1 MVNKHLRNALQN
13 LAILLLSLSALFLIS
28 RLPLFHTSWAAQVQ
42 SLLVPRPADG
52 DQTQAGGPEEMF
64 PAVHVMVTSDIEYG
78 RYGQLHVDGADPL
91 LDQLIP
97 LFQEA
102 LGSATELGAA
112 ADKTLREALEE
123 PGLYLDL
130 TGQLPLEVAAAWL
143 GEEVELE
150 RDVRSMALTCEEEDA
165 VLYLRSEAGEIFR
178 YATALPA
185 SAVREVCAGLSPN
198 GSTFAYETNYAPL
211 APYTVLVAE
220 TEDAPAVQGDLPA
233 AYSTYNLLTALDFN
247 PHTVFRYTESSG
259 AEVVEESPRTLRISP
274 DGAVSFN
281 SRGEAAAPL
290 YQVRASAGDKPEAR
304 EALRAAWGLA
314 EALTEGAGASP
325 LRLRAVE
332 EREDGWTI
340 FFRYQTQGLPVY
352 FSDEG
357 DALSVIITGGAI
369 TAFSYRC
376 RAYTALEET
385 AALLPPDMAQ
395 AIASLYPGAGL
406 SIGYV
411 DSGAGEMTAQ
421 WLAR

>member
-1 MVNKHLRNALQN
+1 MNKHLRNALQN
-13 LAILLLSLSALFLIS
+13 LTILFLCVSALFLIS
-28 RLPLFHTSWAAQVQ
+28 RLPLFHTSWAVQVQ
-42 SLLVPRPADG
+42 SLLTPRPADG
-52 DQTQAGGPEEMF
+52 DPAQAGGPEEMF
-64 PAVHVMVTSDIEYG
+64 PAVHVMVTSDIAYG
-78 RYGQLHVDGADPL
+78 RYGQLHVSGEDPL
-91 LDQLIP
+91 LVQIIP

-112 ADKTLREALEE
+112 ADKTLRDALEE

-130 TGQLPLEVAAAWL
+130 TSQLPLEVAAAWL
-143 GEEVELE
+143 GEEAALE

-165 VLYLRSEAGEIFR
+165 VLYLRSEAGEVFR

-211 APYTVLVAE
+211 APYTVLVAAA
-220 TEDAPAVQGDLPA
+220 EDAP
-233 AYSTYNLLTALDFN
+233 
-247 PHTVFRYTESSG
+247 
-259 AEVVEESPRTLRISP
+259 VVEESHRTLRIGP
-274 DGAVSFN
+274 DGAVSFT

-290 YQVRASAGDKPEAR
+290 YQVRAAGDRPTAR

-325 LRLRAVE
+325 LRLRTVE

-340 FFRYQTQGLPVY
+340 LFRYQLQGLPVY
-352 FSDEG
+352 FSDES
-357 DALSVIITGGAI
+357 DALSVTVSGGTI

-376 RAYTALEET
+376 RAYAAAEET
-385 AALLPPDMAQ
+385 TALLPPDMAQ

-406 SIGYV
+406 SIGYI

>member
-1 MVNKHLRNALQN
+1 
-13 LAILLLSLSALFLIS
+13 
-28 RLPLFHTSWAAQVQ
+28 
-42 SLLVPRPADG
+42 
-52 DQTQAGGPEEMF
+52 MF
-64 PAVHVMVTSDIEYG
+64 PAVHVMVTSDIAYG
-78 RYGQLHVDGADPL
+78 RYGQLHVSGEDPL
-91 LDQLIP
+91 LVQIIP

-112 ADKTLREALEE
+112 ADKTLRDALEE

-130 TGQLPLEVAAAWL
+130 TSQLPLEVAAAWL
-143 GEEVELE
+143 GEEAALE

-165 VLYLRSEAGEIFR
+165 VLYLRSEAGEVFR

-211 APYTVLVAE
+211 APYTVLVAAA
-220 TEDAPAVQGDLPA
+220 EDAPVVRGELPA
-233 AYSTYNLLTALDFN
+233 AYSVYNLLTALDFN

-259 AEVVEESPRTLRISP
+259 AEVVEESPRTLRIGP
-274 DGAVSFN
+274 DGAVSFT

-290 YQVRASAGDKPEAR
+290 YQVRAAGDRPTAR

-325 LRLRAVE
+325 LRLRTVE

-340 FFRYQTQGLPVY
+340 LFRYQLQGLPVY
-352 FSDEG
+352 FSDES
-357 DALSVIITGGAI
+357 DALSVTVSGGTI

-376 RAYTALEET
+376 RAYAAAEET
-385 AALLPPDMAQ
+385 TALLPPDMAQ

-406 SIGYV
+406 SIGYI